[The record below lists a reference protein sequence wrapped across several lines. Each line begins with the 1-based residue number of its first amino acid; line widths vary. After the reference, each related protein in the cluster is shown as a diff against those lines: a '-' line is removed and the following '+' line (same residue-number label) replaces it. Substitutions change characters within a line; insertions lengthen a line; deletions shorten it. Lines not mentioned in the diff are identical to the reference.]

1 MMRKPLWNVWPFTL
15 PLVVAILFGCSPQ
28 EKTSKKSVSTAMVKA
43 ETTIIRVAP
52 ATKTYESTGTIRPL
66 LSATISSKV
75 MARVLSIEPREGD
88 RVRAGQ
94 ILVRLDSR
102 ELDSA
107 VNMARAS
114 LTTATVGVGSARTA
128 ASMESKTSIARIAQA
143 EAQVAQAE
151 GALAAAHA
159 RLDLAKAGP
168 RTQEKAQAKLAVLQA
183 ASNMKLAATEL
194 ERTRRLVDQGALAL
208 RQLDIAQNQYD
219 QAKAQYETAVEAE
232 TIAMEGTRS
241 EDLRAAQESVVQ
253 AEASVRQA
261 QAGVRSAKAAAMLIK
276 VRQGEI
282 RSAQAQVS
290 QSAAALQSARVT
302 ADYATIVAPFDG
314 VVVRRFV
321 DPGSMATPGMPLIT
335 IEGGGLRLET
345 VVPETVLSS
354 VSIGQPVSVAIDALG
369 TQLVSGR
376 VVEIVPQGDT
386 STHSFLVRL
395 ALLGDVRMK
404 SGMFG
409 RADIPVGRQQMI
421 LIPASATWEIEGL
434 HYVYV
439 VNLEEI
445 ARLRI
450 VTLGKKSGDNV
461 EVLSGLTDGEK
472 IVVGNLD
479 SVRDGV
485 RIEGR

>member
-1 MMRKPLWNVWPFTL
+1 MMRIRTWNAWLSAL
-15 PLVVAILFGCSPQ
+15 PLTAVILLGCSPQ
-28 EKTSKKSVSTAMVKA
+28 EKTSQATASVATVKA
-43 ETTIIRVAP
+43 DTEIVRIAP
-52 ATKTYESTGTIRPL
+52 AAKYYQATGTIRPL
-66 LSATISSKV
+66 LNATLSSKV

-94 ILVRLDSR
+94 IIVRLDSR
-102 ELDSA
+102 ELDSS
-107 VNMARAS
+107 VNMAKAN
-114 LTTATVGVGSARTA
+114 LTSANVGVGSARTA
-128 ASMESKTSIARIAQA
+128 ASMESKTSLARIAQA
-143 EAQVAQAE
+143 EAQVTQAK
-151 GALAAAHA
+151 GALSAARA

-168 RTQEKAQAKLAVLQA
+168 RTQERSQAKLAVIQA

-194 ERTRRLVDQGALAL
+194 ERTRKLVDQGALAH
-208 RQLDIAQNQYD
+208 RQLDIAQNQFD

-232 TIAMEGTRS
+232 AIAIEGTRS

-261 QAGVRSAKAAAMLIK
+261 EAGVRSAKAASMLIK
-276 VRQGEI
+276 VRQEEI

-290 QSAAALQSARVT
+290 QSAAALQSARIT
-302 ADYATIVAPFDG
+302 ADYATVVAPFDG

-321 DPGSMATPGMPLIT
+321 DPGSMATPGLPLVT
-335 IEGGGLRLET
+335 IEGGGLRLEA
-345 VVPETVLSS
+345 VVPETVLSTVKLGQS
-354 VSIGQPVSVAIDALG
+354 VPVAIDALG
-369 TQLVSGR
+369 AQVVSGR
-376 VVEIVPQGDT
+376 VVEIVPQGDA

-395 ALLGDVRMK
+395 ALMGNVRMK

-409 RADIPVGRQQMI
+409 RADIVVGRQPTI
-421 LIPASATWEIEGL
+421 LIPASATWEVEGL

-439 VNLEEI
+439 VNSEGI

-450 VTLGKKSGDNV
+450 VALGKRSGDRI
-461 EVLSGLTDGEK
+461 EALSGLTDGEK
-472 IVVGNLD
+472 VVVGNLD